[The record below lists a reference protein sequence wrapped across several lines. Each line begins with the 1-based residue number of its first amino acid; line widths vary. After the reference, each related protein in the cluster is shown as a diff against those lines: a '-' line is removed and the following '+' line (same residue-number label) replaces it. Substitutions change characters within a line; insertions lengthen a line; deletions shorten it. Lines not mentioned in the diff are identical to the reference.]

1 MSKRKSSR
9 TFSAEYERLRNIDG
23 VFWGNEDDYL
33 QSERDPFGAL
43 REPRQAEVLA
53 PGDRRYP
60 EEGYQHIPDTEY
72 VFGDSGVR
80 VYEAARKSD
89 EALAEVLYETLGIDA
104 RQLGEGNS
112 RLLNLANLTERF
124 GTEAFGAYLPWHA
137 FAKSRRTPWGM
148 YLFLDLLLAWA
159 ASLYDKWPAS
169 KPTFLYVLRLVIQIV
184 YRHELFHYHVERF
197 STRHE
202 IMIRQPV
209 YRPYTEKV
217 IPAVARTE
225 HWLEEALA
233 QAVVLNSRL
242 VTNRAGMQIAA
253 LQKLLVPEFKCFPA
267 GYCHFE
273 CLAYGG
279 PDIAHRVFASQILT
293 ATTSRESFVTDIA
306 VPKTEYSD
314 DDKKV
319 PGYLAWRP
327 DVFSRFQ
334 LATPKVN
341 RFWRFANRNN
351 VTTVRQ
357 GPGDH
362 QVLEVGG
369 ERFQLNV
376 INGHV
381 DKASLKKLAK
391 IRNCSVFSLIQAI
404 NAC

>member
-1 MSKRKSSR
+1 MSKRKSSS
-9 TFSAEYERLRNIDG
+9 TFSAEYGRLRDIRG
-23 VFWGNEDDYL
+23 VFWENEDDYL
-33 QSERDPFGAL
+33 QFEQDPFGAL
-43 REPRQAEVLA
+43 RESGQGEDVACVDRGRPEREHRRI
-53 PGDRRYP
+53 PG
-60 EEGYQHIPDTEY
+60 TEY
-72 VFGDSGVR
+72 VFDDSGVR

-89 EALAEVLYETLGIDA
+89 EALAEVLYETVGIDA
-104 RQLGEGNS
+104 SQLGEGTL
-112 RLLNLANLTERF
+112 RLPNLANLTARF
-124 GTEAFGAYLPWHA
+124 GTEAFGTYLPWHA

-148 YLFLDLLLAWA
+148 YLFLDLIFAWA
-159 ASLYDKWPAS
+159 ESMYCDWPAP

-202 IMIRQPV
+202 VMTRQPV
-209 YRPYTEKV
+209 HRPYKEKV

-242 VTNRAGMQIAA
+242 VSRRGDIHIAT
-253 LQKLLVPEFKCFPA
+253 LRKLLVPQFRAFPA
-267 GYCHFE
+267 GYRDFE
-273 CLAYGG
+273 CPAYHG
-279 PDIAHRVFASQILT
+279 PDNAHRVLGSQMLT
-293 ATTSRESFVTDIA
+293 ATTTRESFVTDIA
-306 VPKTEYSD
+306 IPKTEYSD

-334 LATPKVN
+334 LATPKIKK
-341 RFWRFANRNN
+341 FSRFANRNSIIA
-351 VTTVRQ
+351 VGQ

-362 QVLEVGG
+362 QVFEAHGR
-369 ERFQLNV
+369 RFQLNV
-376 INGHV
+376 INDHV

-391 IRNCSVFSLIQAI
+391 ILDCSIFSLIQAI